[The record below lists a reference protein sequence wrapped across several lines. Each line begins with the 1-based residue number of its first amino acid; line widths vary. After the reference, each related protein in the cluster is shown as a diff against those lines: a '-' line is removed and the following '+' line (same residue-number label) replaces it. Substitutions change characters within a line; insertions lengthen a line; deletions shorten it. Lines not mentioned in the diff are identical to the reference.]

1 LGHHEGHVLVDVAG
15 MDVAGH
21 KFSDPVKIIG
31 VLLIWLL
38 RRSCRLLPLSGVEAP
53 FSPACWNHLA
63 RRFDLTF

>member
-1 LGHHEGHVLVDVAG
+1 

-21 KFSDPVKIIG
+21 KFSDPVKVIG